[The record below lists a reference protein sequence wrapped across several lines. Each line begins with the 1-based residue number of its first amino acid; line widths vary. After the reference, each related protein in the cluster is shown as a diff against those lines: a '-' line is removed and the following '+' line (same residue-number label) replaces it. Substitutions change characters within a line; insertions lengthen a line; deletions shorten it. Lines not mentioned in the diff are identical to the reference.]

1 MINYFAYGSN
11 IDREDLDKWCRR
23 NGVPLAKRLGEFPA
37 KLGHYRRT
45 FNYLST
51 TRNGGAANI
60 MESAEHSVYGLLMEV
75 KEDDVNAI
83 RKKEGY
89 PNHYQEIYVDVEMF
103 DGTMIRDVRT
113 YKVVKHLEELE
124 HQPPTREYLQLII
137 GSAKRY
143 GFPVDYIEYLKSIET
158 KD

>member
-11 IDREDLDKWCRR
+11 MDREDLDKWCSHK
-23 NGVPLAKRLGEFPA
+23 GVPLVKRLGEFPA
-37 KLGHYRRT
+37 KLGHYILT

-60 MESAEHSVYGLLMEV
+60 MESEEHSVYGLLMEV
-75 KEDDVNAI
+75 KEDGIDAI
-83 RKKEGY
+83 KDKEGCPRY
-89 PNHYQEIYVDVEMF
+89 YQEIYVDVEMF

-113 YKVVKHLEELE
+113 YKVVKHLEERE

-137 GSAKRY
+137 GSARRY
-143 GFPVDYIEYLKSIET
+143 GFPVDYIEYLKSIAT